1 MDGGIT
7 PGVLALARMIA
18 ATAGTGVLG
27 EPERSKPYVVAEV
40 VEILRVDRA
49 TVYREIERGHLR
61 AQRIG
66 RGRGTLRIPADALA
80 EYKLRIQTRA
90 AASADDPAVS

>member
-1 MDGGIT
+1 VDGGIT

-27 EPERSKPYVVAEV
+27 EPERSKPYLVAEI
-40 VEILRVDRA
+40 VEILRVDKA

-61 AQRIG
+61 ASRIG
-66 RGRGTLRIPADALA
+66 RGRGTLRIPVDALA
-80 EYKLRIQTRA
+80 EYQQRTQARA
-90 AASADDPAVS
+90 PRSADDPVVA